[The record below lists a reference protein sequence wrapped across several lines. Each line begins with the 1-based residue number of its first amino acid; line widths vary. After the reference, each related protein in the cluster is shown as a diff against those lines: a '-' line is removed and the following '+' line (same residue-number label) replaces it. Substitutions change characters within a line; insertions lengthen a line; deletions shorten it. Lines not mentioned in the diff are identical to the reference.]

1 MKGRRLGK
9 EGWRGKRE
17 HKGGIQEWVEVR
29 KGDMSIERWVREIG
43 GGGGG
48 LGVMDRR
55 TYEGARRPGIGE
67 VEDKRRLGVQVP

>member
-1 MKGRRLGK
+1 M
-9 EGWRGKRE
+9 
-17 HKGGIQEWVEVR
+17 GG
-29 KGDMSIERWVREIG
+29 GGG

-67 VEDKRRLGVQVP
+67 VEDKRRLGVHVQVNYKGCHSHRHHSHSCGRGQEILTIIFAA